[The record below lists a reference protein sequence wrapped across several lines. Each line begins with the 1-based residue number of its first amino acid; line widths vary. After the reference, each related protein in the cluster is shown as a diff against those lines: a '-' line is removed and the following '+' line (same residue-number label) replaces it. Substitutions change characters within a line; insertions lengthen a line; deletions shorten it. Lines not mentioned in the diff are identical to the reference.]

1 MPDSDSNSHRRAHYL
16 PPPTVVP
23 LRYCSH
29 NEDGTPIDEA
39 SCLLSL
45 LSPSPEAKKNKEHYV
60 LATADPPVI
69 KESNSSNNAQQKRK
83 RDNVVPEQPR
93 YFLRRDARSIP
104 GVPII
109 YVKRSVMVLEPMSG
123 ATENVREGFERGK
136 LKTGV
141 TSVTTGKRK
150 RDEEEA
156 APKTAKTAGV
166 KKVKGPN
173 PLSVKKAKSRRD
185 LESEGSKSGLRASDA
200 ASAPSKENTGEM
212 QSDSGEQQTKTKR
225 KRRHKSHRTGDEPSE
240 VEASKPAES

>member
-1 MPDSDSNSHRRAHYL
+1 MPSSESDSNSHRRPQYL

-29 NEDGTPIDEA
+29 NEDDTPIDEA

-45 LSPSPEAKKNKEHYV
+45 LSPSAEAKKNKEHYV
-60 LATADPPVI
+60 IATADPPVI
-69 KESNSSNNAQQKRK
+69 QESSSSSSNTQQKRK
-83 RDNVVPEQPR
+83 RNSVAPQQPR
-93 YFLRRDARSIP
+93 YNLRRDARSIP

-141 TSVTTGKRK
+141 TSLTGKRK
-150 RDEEEA
+150 RDEEDP
-156 APKTAKTAGV
+156 APKTAKV

-173 PLSVKKAKSRRD
+173 PLSVKKPKSRRD
-185 LESEGSKSGLRASDA
+185 LESEGSKPASRAPDA
-200 ASAPSKENTGEM
+200 GSAPANENTGDI
-212 QSDSGEQQTKTKR
+212 QSDSGEQQTKAKR
-225 KRRHKSHRTGDEPSE
+225 KRRHKSHRPGGEPSE
-240 VEASKPAES
+240 VEASIPAES